1 MKFLC
6 SRKTLRE
13 KQVEQE
19 EFIFNLKLKL
29 YKRGDPFSR
38 SWAKINSVYE

>member
-1 MKFLC
+1 MKFLS

-19 EFIFNLKLKL
+19 EFFFNLKLNKL
-29 YKRGDPFSR
+29 SK
-38 SWAKINSVYE
+38 